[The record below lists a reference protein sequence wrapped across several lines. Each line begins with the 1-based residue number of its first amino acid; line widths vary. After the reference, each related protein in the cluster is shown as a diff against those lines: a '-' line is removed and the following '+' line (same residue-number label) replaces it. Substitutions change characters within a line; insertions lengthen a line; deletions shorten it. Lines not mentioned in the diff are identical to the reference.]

1 LEVGGSPSSSS
12 SSLLHL
18 PLKID
23 TLLELLMTT
32 LVSAFITAYVKIIH
46 EKLKVDIFGL

>member
-1 LEVGGSPSSSS
+1 MENLEDYHWIYGGRGAGGRP
-12 SSLLHL
+12 
-18 PLKID
+18 PP
-23 TLLELLMTT
+23 LELLMTT